1 MTEQELA
8 SMIWNVKETIRDT
21 YDDTEVENVILPF
34 TVLRRMDCIL
44 QPVRKEIEDELKKHE
59 DLRRREAALKSLMR
73 KHGLQFYNTS
83 GFTLS
88 SLLAKPAAIG
98 ANFKLYLDG
107 YTDNIKDILNN
118 FTHED
123 AENGDLTKIYSRLL
137 RENLLFQVTQQFA
150 NIPLG
155 PDAVDNSKM
164 GTIFEIIIRRAKE
177 TTNTKAGQFYTP
189 RDVVRTLVSLVLC
202 GKEDDIQVPG
212 RHFSIYD
219 PCCGTGGILTEAKKH
234 IEAEAKK
241 AGRTDVKV
249 ILNGQELNEKTYAI
263 CKADMLL
270 TGELLSGEIEVG
282 DTLAN
287 DKFTGKTFNY
297 MLANPPFGV
306 DWKKIEDK
314 ITDEAEDPNGRFGAG
329 LPSTSDGSLLFLQHM
344 ISKMD
349 PDSGSRIGIVLN
361 GSPLFNGDAGSG
373 WSNIRKSFLDRDLL
387 DAIVAIPKCLFYSTG
402 IATYL
407 WVLDNKKLA
416 SHKGKVLFINA
427 ESQEGFA
434 ELLQKN
440 LGQKRFNITEEATAR
455 IVELYRNYEN
465 AEMTI
470 GGETVA
476 VSKVMDLEDFL
487 YTKVTVF
494 RPARFA
500 YRNISQRLKEGIS
513 NASGREKQLL
523 ESLKDVEFTKEYT
536 DDAAF
541 FADLKAK
548 GVNMTAALIKAVRKH
563 IAEKDEEA
571 AEVRVD
577 PFKANSEFLAGESD
591 TERVPMKTDIDTYF
605 EEEVMRFVPD
615 AWMDRTRDKVGCEF
629 PFTKLFYQY
638 KPLRSAEA
646 ILSELI
652 ALDKE
657 METELANLKNAE

>member
-8 SMIWNVKETIRDT
+8 GLIWNVKETIRDT

-34 TVLRRMDCIL
+34 TLLRRMDCIL
-44 QPVRKEIEDELKKHE
+44 QPVRKEIEAELEKHQ
-59 DLRRREAALKSLMR
+59 DAKMREVVLKTQMR

-88 SLLAKPAAIG
+88 KLLDKPTAI
-98 ANFKLYLDG
+98 ADNFKLYLQG
-107 YTDNIKDILNN
+107 FTDNIKDILNN

-123 AENGDLTKIYSRLL
+123 TENGDLTKIYSRLQ
-137 RENLLFQVTQQFA
+137 RENLLYRVTQQFA

-155 PDAVDNSKM
+155 PDEVDNSKM

-189 RDVVRTLVSLVLC
+189 RDIVRTLVSLVLC

-212 RHFSIYD
+212 KHFSIYD
-219 PCCGTGGILTEAKKH
+219 PCCGTGGILTVAKKH
-234 IEAEAKK
+234 IEEEARK

-263 CKADMLL
+263 CKSDMLL
-270 TGELLSGEIEVG
+270 TGELQSGDIEVG

-287 DKFTGKTFNY
+287 DHFAGKTFNY

-314 ITDEAEDPNGRFGAG
+314 IKEEAENPNGRFAAG

-373 WSNIRKSFLDRDLL
+373 WSNIRKSILDRDLL
-387 DAIVAIPKCLFYSTG
+387 DAIVAIPKSLFYSTG

-407 WVLDNKKLA
+407 WILDNKKPET
-416 SHKGKVLFINA
+416 HQNKVLFINA
-427 ESQEGFA
+427 EDQDEFT

-440 LGQKRFNITEEATAR
+440 LGQKRFSITEAATAK
-455 IVELYRNYEN
+455 IVELYRNYTN

-476 VSKVMDLEDFL
+476 VAKLMDKEDFL
-487 YTKVTVF
+487 YTKVTVE
-494 RPARFA
+494 RPLRDEKGELV
-500 YRNISQRLKEGIS
+500 LKKGK
-513 NASGREKQLL
+513 KQPDS
-523 ESLKDVEFTKEYT
+523 SL
-536 DDAAF
+536 
-541 FADLKAK
+541 
-548 GVNMTAALIKAVRKH
+548 R
-563 IAEKDEEA
+563 
-571 AEVRVD
+571 
-577 PFKANSEFLAGESD
+577 D
-591 TERVPMKTDIDTYF
+591 TERIPMKTDIDTYF
-605 EEEVMRFVPD
+605 EEEVLKFVPD
-615 AWMDRTRDKVGCEF
+615 AWMDRTKDKVGCEF
-629 PFTKLFYQY
+629 PFTKLFYRY
-638 KPLRSAEA
+638 KPLRSADE
-646 ILSELI
+646 ILAELVS
-652 ALDKE
+652 LDKE
-657 METELANLKNAE
+657 METELANLKS

>member
-8 SMIWNVKETIRDT
+8 GLIWNVKETIRDT

-44 QPVRKEIEDELKKHE
+44 QPVRNEIENELKKY
-59 DLRRREAALKSLMR
+59 DDVRRREVVLKSLMR
-73 KHGLQFYNTS
+73 KYGLQFYNTS
-83 GFTLS
+83 GFTMS

-137 RENLLFQVTQQFA
+137 RENLLYQVTQQFA

-155 PDAVDNSKM
+155 PDEVDNAKM

-189 RDVVRTLVSLVLC
+189 RDIVRTLVSLVLC

-234 IEAEAKK
+234 IEVEAKK
-241 AGRTDVKV
+241 AGRTDVQV

-287 DKFTGKTFNY
+287 DKFAGKTFNY

-306 DWKKIEDK
+306 DWKKIEKK
-314 ITDEAEDPNGRFGAG
+314 ITDEAEDPNGRFAAG

-349 PDSGSRIGIVLN
+349 ENNGSRIGIVLN

-387 DAIVAIPKCLFYSTG
+387 DAIVAIPKNLFYSTD
-402 IATYL
+402 ISTYL
-407 WVLDNKKLA
+407 WILDNKKSE
-416 SHKGKVLFINA
+416 SHKDKVLFINA
-427 ESQEGFA
+427 ADQTTFS

-440 LGQKRFNITEEATAR
+440 LGKKRFSISEVATQMM
-455 IVELYRNYEN
+455 VELYRNYTN
-465 AEMTI
+465 AEMVI

-476 VSKVMDLEDFL
+476 VAKLMDKEDFL
-487 YTKVTVF
+487 YTKVTVE
-494 RPARFA
+494 RPLRDE
-500 YRNISQRLKEGIS
+500 NGELVLKRGK
-513 NASGREKQLL
+513 KQPDS
-523 ESLKDVEFTKEYT
+523 SL
-536 DDAAF
+536 
-541 FADLKAK
+541 
-548 GVNMTAALIKAVRKH
+548 R
-563 IAEKDEEA
+563 
-571 AEVRVD
+571 
-577 PFKANSEFLAGESD
+577 D
-591 TERVPMKTDIDTYF
+591 TERIPMKTDIDTYF
-605 EEEVMRFVPD
+605 EVEVLKFVPD
-615 AWMDRTRDKVGCEF
+615 AWMDRAKDKVGCEF

-638 KPLRSAEA
+638 KPLRSSDEILAE
-646 ILSELI
+646 LV

>member
-8 SMIWNVKETIRDT
+8 SLIWNVKETIRDT

-44 QPVRKEIEDELKKHE
+44 QPLRGQIEKELEKYEGDMRDVVLQ
-59 DLRRREAALKSLMR
+59 AQMR
-73 KHGLQFYNTS
+73 KHNLQFYNTS

-98 ANFKLYLDG
+98 ANFKLYLEG

-155 PDAVDNSKM
+155 PDVVDNAKM

-189 RDVVRTLVSLVLC
+189 RDIVRTLVSLVLC
-202 GKEDDIQVPG
+202 GKEDDVQTPG

-219 PCCGTGGILTEAKKH
+219 PCCGTGGILTMAKKH
-234 IEAEAKK
+234 IEEEAQK
-241 AGRTDVKV
+241 AGRTDVRV

-270 TGELLSGEIEVG
+270 TGELSSGDIEVG

-287 DKFTGKTFNY
+287 DRFGGKTFNY

-306 DWKKIEDK
+306 DWKKIEK
-314 ITDEAEDPNGRFGAG
+314 VVSKEHEDSNGRFSAG

-349 PDSGSRIGIVLN
+349 PDNGSRIGIVLN

-387 DAIVAIPKCLFYSTG
+387 DAIVAIPKSLFYSTD
-402 IATYL
+402 ISTYL
-407 WVLDNKKLA
+407 WILDNKKPE

-427 ESQEGFA
+427 ADQSTFS

-440 LGQKRFNITEEATAR
+440 LGKKRYSISEAATQQ
-455 IVELYRNYEN
+455 IVDLYRNYRN
-465 AEMTI
+465 AELTI
-470 GGETVA
+470 GGENVSVA
-476 VSKVMDLEDFL
+476 KLMDNEDFL
-487 YTKVTVF
+487 YTKVTVE
-494 RPARFA
+494 RP
-500 YRNISQRLKEGIS
+500 
-513 NASGREKQLL
+513 
-523 ESLKDVEFTKEYT
+523 LKDENGELV
-536 DDAAF
+536 
-541 FADLKAK
+541 LKK
-548 GVNMTAALIKAVRKH
+548 GKKQPDTSLR
-563 IAEKDEEA
+563 
-571 AEVRVD
+571 
-577 PFKANSEFLAGESD
+577 D
-591 TERVPMKTDIDTYF
+591 TERIPMKTDIDTYF
-605 EEEVMRFVPD
+605 EEEVLKFVPD
-615 AWMDRTRDKVGCEF
+615 AWMDRTKDKVGCEF
-629 PFTKLFYQY
+629 PFTKLFYRY
-638 KPLRSAEA
+638 RPLRSADE
-646 ILSELI
+646 ILGELM

-657 METELANLKNAE
+657 MENELANLKSAE